1 MPSAIVTGAT
11 GLTGSAI
18 VKALGQDTAAWE
30 KVFAL
35 SRSQKEKYPA
45 NVHHDTLDLQA
56 NAKSMASQL
65 QGVEA
70 EYVFFCAY
78 LAKDDEQEA
87 ANVNGA
93 MLRNFLE
100 ALTIT
105 GAEKKLKR
113 IILTA
118 GLKQYGVHLGQPK
131 NPMTEEDPWLEGSDR
146 PPNFYYDQ
154 QRILQDLSK
163 NKSWDWV
170 VTYPQDVIGMAKGN
184 FMNLSTS
191 LGLYAAVSKA
201 LPGSQLIFP
210 GSQAFYTMFNVWTS
224 ARLHARFCL
233 WAALEP
239 KAGNEGFNVVNGDI
253 DSWQNLWPRFAKR
266 FGCTIPAKQFDAP
279 TVVSGSKVTLGR
291 PPIDDYARAM
301 GLEGAFQPSVIE
313 QHIDLLK
320 WSKDPKVKETWDKL
334 AKDHRL
340 EFDTFEKATWGF
352 LGFVLGRNYSM
363 VCNMTKARRL
373 GWDGWA
379 DTWEEMTAAW
389 EGLENVK
396 VLPPTK

>member
-1 MPSAIVTGAT
+1 
-11 GLTGSAI
+11 
-18 VKALGQDTAAWE
+18 
-30 KVFAL
+30 
-35 SRSQKEKYPA
+35 
-45 NVHHDTLDLQA
+45 
-56 NAKSMASQL
+56 MARQL

-70 EYVFFCAY
+70 EYIFFCAY
-78 LAKDDEQEA
+78 LAKDDEKEA

-93 MLRNFLE
+93 MLKNFLE
-100 ALTIT
+100 ALTLT

-113 IILTA
+113 VILTA

-131 NPMTEEDPWLEGSDR
+131 NPMVVDRSLQASDHLQS
-146 PPNFYYDQ
+146 NFYYDQ
-154 QRILQDLSK
+154 QRILQDVCR

-170 VTYPQDVIGMAKGN
+170 VTYPQDVIGVAKGN

-201 LPGSQLIFP
+201 LPGSRLIYP
-210 GSQAFYTMFNVWTS
+210 GSQAFYTMFNSWTS

-253 DSWQNLWPRFAKR
+253 DSWQNLWPRLAKR

-291 PPIDDYARAM
+291 PPVDDYARDT
-301 GLEGAFQPSVIE
+301 GLEGAFQPSVVE
-313 QHIDLLK
+313 QHIDLVE
-320 WSKDPKVKETWDKL
+320 WSKNPKINETWDRL
-334 AKDHRL
+334 AKEHGL
-340 EFDTFEKATWGF
+340 EYDTFEKATWGF

-363 VCNMTKARRL
+363 ICNMTKARKL
-373 GWDGWA
+373 GWEGWA
-379 DTWEEMTAAW
+379 DTWEEMTLAW
-389 EGLENVK
+389 DDLEKAK
-396 VLPPTK
+396 VLPPTR